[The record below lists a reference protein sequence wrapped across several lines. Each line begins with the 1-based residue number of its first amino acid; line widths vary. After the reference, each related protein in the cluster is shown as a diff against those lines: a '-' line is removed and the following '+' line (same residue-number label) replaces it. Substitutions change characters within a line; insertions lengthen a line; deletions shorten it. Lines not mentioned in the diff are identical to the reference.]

1 MRHTR
6 AVRSIVVVALL
17 CRSAAAEP
25 AKSAVDKL
33 VRAAVATV
41 SASMLADRA
50 VIDIY
55 GVDESKDLVAV
66 NALRS
71 HGAGG
76 KITRKLDPRGVTVI
90 ADDTAGAAWFVAP
103 YALDIVDTPMDVQ
116 EVHARERVTGLAL
129 RTGDTWRLAGLLYA
143 RTMPDK
149 ELMDP
154 ANLSTAADAIPIAAQ
169 LVGDAAVGGEVRGW
183 FPAGLAKAA
192 APGVALLASGTQASE
207 LATTT
212 AASLKLAAAWDA
224 LKLVP
229 DQIHAS
235 LFSDGKLAFVTAT
248 IYLPRKPGPGAV
260 RMSVAI
266 VATRTAK
273 GWRWVSLQFSA

>member
-1 MRHTR
+1 MLHTC
-6 AVRSIVVVALL
+6 AVRSIAVVVLL
-17 CRSAAAEP
+17 CSSAAAEP
-25 AKSAVDKL
+25 ATTAVGKL
-33 VRAAVATV
+33 VRTAVATV
-41 SASMLADRA
+41 GASLLTD
-50 VIDIY
+50 
-55 GVDESKDLVAV
+55 G
-66 NALRS
+66 ALRS
-71 HGAGG
+71 QGAGG

-90 ADDTAGAAWFVAP
+90 VHDVAGAAWFVAP

-116 EVHARERVTGLAL
+116 EVHARERVAGLAL

-154 ANLSTAADAIPIAAQ
+154 ANLSTAADAIPTAVEIA
-169 LVGDAAVGGEVRGW
+169 GDAAVGREVRGW
-183 FPAGLAKAA
+183 FATGLAKTA
-192 APGVALLASGTQASE
+192 APDVALLASGTQSSE

-212 AASLKLAAAWDA
+212 AASLKLAAAWDR

-229 DQIHAS
+229 DRIRAS
-235 LFSDGKLAFVTAT
+235 LFGDGKLAFVTAT
-248 IYLPRKPGPGAV
+248 VYLPRKTGPGAV

-266 VATRTAK
+266 VATKTGT

>member
-1 MRHTR
+1 
-6 AVRSIVVVALL
+6 VRSVAVVALL
-17 CRSAAAEP
+17 CSSAAAEP
-25 AKSAVDKL
+25 AKTAVDKL
-33 VRAAVATV
+33 VRTAIATV
-41 SASMLADRA
+41 GASLFADHV

-55 GVDESKDLVAV
+55 GMDESEDLVAV
-66 NALRS
+66 GALRT

-76 KITRKLDPRGVTVI
+76 KITRKLDPHGVAVV
-90 ADDTAGAAWFVAP
+90 ADEAAGAAWFVAP
-103 YALDIVDTPMDVQ
+103 YAVDIVDTPMDVQ
-116 EVHARERVTGLAL
+116 EVHTRERVAGLAL
-129 RTGDTWRLAGLLYA
+129 RIGDTWRLAGLLYA

-154 ANLSTAADAIPIAAQ
+154 ANLSTAADAIPTVAEI
-169 LVGDAAVGGEVRGW
+169 VGDAAVGREVRGW
-183 FPAGLAKAA
+183 FATGLAKAA
-192 APGVALLASGTQASE
+192 APDVVLLASGTQSSE

-229 DQIHAS
+229 DRIHAS
-235 LFSDGKLAFVTAT
+235 LFGDGKLAFVTAA
-248 IYLPRKPGPGAV
+248 IYLPRKTGPGAV

-266 VATRTAK
+266 VATRTTT

>member
-1 MRHTR
+1 
-6 AVRSIVVVALL
+6 
-17 CRSAAAEP
+17 
-25 AKSAVDKL
+25 
-33 VRAAVATV
+33 
-41 SASMLADRA
+41 
-50 VIDIY
+50 
-55 GVDESKDLVAV
+55 
-66 NALRS
+66 
-71 HGAGG
+71 
-76 KITRKLDPRGVTVI
+76 
-90 ADDTAGAAWFVAP
+90 
-103 YALDIVDTPMDVQ
+103 MDVQ
-116 EVHARERVTGLAL
+116 EVHARERVAGLAL

-154 ANLSTAADAIPIAAQ
+154 ANLSTAADAIPIPTQ
-169 LVGDAAVGGEVRGW
+169 IVGDAAVGREVRGW
-183 FPAGLAKAA
+183 FATGLAKTA

-224 LKLVP
+224 LKLMP

-235 LFSDGKLAFVTAT
+235 LFGDGKLAFVTAT
-248 IYLPRKPGPGAV
+248 IYLPRKTGPGAV

-266 VATRTAK
+266 VATRTAT

>member
-1 MRHTR
+1 
-6 AVRSIVVVALL
+6 VRSIAVVALL
-17 CRSAAAEP
+17 CSSAAAEP
-25 AKSAVDKL
+25 AKTAVDKL
-33 VRAAVATV
+33 VRTAVATV
-41 SASMLADRA
+41 HASLLADRA
-50 VIDIY
+50 VINVY
-55 GVDESKDLVAV
+55 GVDESGDLVAV
-66 NALRS
+66 GALRS
-71 HGAGG
+71 YGAGG

-90 ADDTAGAAWFVAP
+90 ADDAAGTAWFVAP

-116 EVHARERVTGLAL
+116 EIHARERVAGLAL
-129 RTGDTWRLAGLLYA
+129 RTGNTWRLAGLLYA

-154 ANLSTAADAIPIAAQ
+154 TNLSTATDAIPSPAQ
-169 LVGDAAVGGEVRGW
+169 IVGDAAVGGEVRGW
-183 FPAGLAKAA
+183 FTAGLAKAA

-212 AASLKLAAAWDA
+212 VESLKLAAAWDA

-235 LFSDGKLAFVTAT
+235 VFGDGKLAFVTAT
-248 IYLPRKPGPGAV
+248 IYLPRKTGPGAV

-266 VATRTAK
+266 VATRTAT